1 MWGISF
7 LNIRILWAL
16 ALVFIFI
23 PELIV
28 WLFPVTHDVAGL
40 ASGCLRIMAYS
51 YVFWAYGMPTV
62 MAFNGAGD
70 TTTPTW
76 INFFV
81 YWVLQLPLAWGLGVT
96 FEFGPQGVF
105 MAVAIC
111 QVVLAVV
118 GVLVFRRG
126 KWKTRVV

>member
-1 MWGISF
+1 
-7 LNIRILWAL
+7 
-16 ALVFIFI
+16 
-23 PELIV
+23 
-28 WLFPVTHDVAGL
+28 
-40 ASGCLRIMAYS
+40 MAYS
-51 YVFWAYGMPTV
+51 YVFWAYGMTTV

-96 FEFGPQGVF
+96 FGYGPQGVF
-105 MAVAIC
+105 AAVAIC
-111 QVVLAVV
+111 QVVLAAV

-126 KWKTRVV
+126 KWKTKAV

>member
-1 MWGISF
+1 M
-7 LNIRILWAL
+7 
-16 ALVFIFI
+16 VFIFI
-23 PELIV
+23 PERV
-28 WLFPVTHDVAGL
+28 VALFPVADEVA
-40 ASGCLRIMAYS
+40 AISSSCLRIMAYS
-51 YVFWAYGMPTV
+51 YVFWAYGMTTV

-96 FEFGPQGVF
+96 LDYGPQGVF
-105 MAVAIC
+105 TAVAIC
-111 QVVLAVV
+111 QVVLAAV

-126 KWKTRVV
+126 KWKTKAV